1 MPNGSWDRS
10 IYCPSR
16 HRALSQQWDTGAK
29 KKCFEEHSLR
39 ASLSKSFKNI
49 CCFLSK
55 VLLISQF
62 LLLCFPREKL
72 NVARLAAHGFR
83 KNSNQLQSCK
93 KARKSHSSNIFF
105 HGLGTC
111 GERLRFLIR
120 FPSRK
125 VLTNDCSK
133 NNNLWPRCV
142 LLWGEAMNIEINLGK
157 TARDYTG
164 SIPHICPINKCSPA
178 H

>member
-1 MPNGSWDRS
+1 MFSLHCILAKELIGCQMVHGTGAYIAHLAIELCHNNGTQE
-10 IYCPSR
+10 PSR
-16 HRALSQQWDTGAK
+16 NAMTNNL
-29 KKCFEEHSLR
+29 L

-49 CCFLSK
+49 CCFPSK

-105 HGLGTC
+105 HGLGTY
-111 GERLRFLIR
+111 GER
-120 FPSRK
+120 
-125 VLTNDCSK
+125 
-133 NNNLWPRCV
+133 
-142 LLWGEAMNIEINLGK
+142 
-157 TARDYTG
+157 
-164 SIPHICPINKCSPA
+164 
-178 H
+178 

>member
-1 MPNGSWDRS
+1 MFSLHCIFGKGIDWMPNGSWDRS

-29 KKCFEEHSLR
+29 QKCYEEHSLI

-49 CCFLSK
+49 CCFPSK

-62 LLLCFPREKL
+62 LLLCFPGEKL
-72 NVARLAAHGFR
+72 NVARLARHGFC

-93 KARKSHSSNIFF
+93 NARKSYSSNIFF
-105 HGLGTC
+105 HGLGTY
-111 GERLRFLIR
+111 GERQRFLIR

-125 VLTNDCSK
+125 V
-133 NNNLWPRCV
+133 
-142 LLWGEAMNIEINLGK
+142 
-157 TARDYTG
+157 
-164 SIPHICPINKCSPA
+164 
-178 H
+178 